1 MSDDATPAKVRLTD
15 GLGPLVEC
23 GWRYVPSEVWGDQVL
38 TQDPKAAQLAREYGR
53 DVQPLYALTP
63 EDVTTVNKAR
73 KETAWKAARRLD
85 LCQCDHNEYCRHCY
99 PLEFR
104 AGGVWG
110 GPNAELRGRR

>member
-1 MSDDATPAKVRLTD
+1 MTDQATPAKVRLTD
-15 GLGPLVEC
+15 GLGQLVEC

-63 EDVTTVNKAR
+63 EDVAAVNKFR
-73 KETAWKAARRLD
+73 KEAAWKAARRLD

-110 GPNAELRGRR
+110 GPNAK

>member
-1 MSDDATPAKVRLTD
+1 MSDDETPAKVRLTD

-63 EDVTTVNKAR
+63 EDVAAVNKAR
-73 KETAWKAARRLD
+73 KEAAWKAARRLD

-110 GPNAELRGRR
+110 GPNVF